1 MFLQINSDKMSEF
14 YRKGKD
20 IYRFKSIYIHNYTFK
35 VILTDGKSEQEAYLD
50 LNMKIREQ
58 MEGFVLLNKAL
69 KDYYVSNRL
78 TIPKWQELYHS
89 QIGIIFGLLRNFAF
103 TVRDSSVIVKEVIP
117 GIETFLSN
125 IGTVFTAPEDTITQY
140 ELCRIFVRNAKN
152 HMFLD
157 VVENS
162 EILNELK
169 KEQIQNIIQYLSHY
183 ERNNTKYNDEL
194 KVKYNIKTNE
204 DDKPM
209 KKDNKEKYES
219 FYNFMHSKL
228 ISETTTIAEALKS
241 FEEMYEFN
249 NNIGKSF
256 TDSCNTSTTS
266 DHFPDFVSSS
276 TDDDY
281 GKSTI
286 RHFKSW
292 DEECEGNDCAI
303 NDYEGGI
310 KHFQD

>member
-1 MFLQINSDKMSEF
+1 MDIRNVAVFCGSNMGDNPVFQERIIMLADSLIQEGWGLVYGGGHRGLMGEISQYMLEHGAEVNVSGNCE
-14 YRKGKD
+14 YRPL
-20 IYRFKSIYIHNYTFK
+20 HWA
-35 VILTDGKSEQEAYLD
+35 VQ
-50 LNMKIREQ
+50 
-58 MEGFVLLNKAL
+58 
-69 KDYYVSNRL
+69 
-78 TIPKWQELYHS
+78 
-89 QIGIIFGLLRNFAF
+89 RN
-103 TVRDSSVIVKEVIP
+103 D
-117 GIETFLSN
+117 
-125 IGTVFTAPEDTITQY
+125 
-140 ELCRIFVRNAKN
+140 
-152 HMFLD
+152 
-157 VVENS
+157 
-162 EILNELK
+162 
-169 KEQIQNIIQYLSHY
+169 
-183 ERNNTKYNDEL
+183 
-194 KVKYNIKTNE
+194 
-204 DDKPM
+204 
-209 KKDNKEKYES
+209 
-219 FYNFMHSKL
+219 
-228 ISETTTIAEALKS
+228 TTIAEALKS